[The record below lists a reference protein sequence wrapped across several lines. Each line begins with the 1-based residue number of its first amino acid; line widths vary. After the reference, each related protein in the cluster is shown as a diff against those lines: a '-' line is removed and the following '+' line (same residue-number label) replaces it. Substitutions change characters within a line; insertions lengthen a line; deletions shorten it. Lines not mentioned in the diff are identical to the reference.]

1 MNEIE
6 KLINKYKE
14 RKSKLKSNGDIC
26 IKETQD
32 PFAKIAIKTFDL
44 IFSEFIKDLQKLN
57 KPDVIKSVC
66 LNPEYAKEI
75 VCVSFNDDG
84 TCRPCGLCKQ
94 TVL

>member
-57 KPDVIKSVC
+57 KPDVIKSVGFC
-66 LNPEYAKEI
+66 NEGYNRENCPTI
-75 VCVSFNDDG
+75 RTN
-84 TCRPCGLCKQ
+84 CKDCDSMIKP

>member
-1 MNEIE
+1 ME
-6 KLINKYKE
+6 KIDDLIKKYKE
-14 RKSKLKSNGDIC
+14 RKSKLKINGNIC

-57 KPDVIKSVC
+57 KPDVIKSVGFC
-66 LNPEYAKEI
+66 NEGYDRSNCPSIRTNCKG
-75 VCVSFNDDG
+75 CDSFVK
-84 TCRPCGLCKQ
+84 P